1 MHFVLTPFVLGHKEK
16 SGEAKKPQTNGNRQR
31 SAAHVTPIL
40 AHGFGLSIL
49 DLAIIQEQ
57 QHIFDL
63 LGLLEAPQQ

>member
-1 MHFVLTPFVLGHKEK
+1 MHFVLVPFALGLKEK
-16 SGEAKKPQTNGNRQR
+16 LGEVNKAQTNGNTQQ

-63 LGLLEAPQQ
+63 LGLLKAPQQ

>member
-1 MHFVLTPFVLGHKEK
+1 MHFVLVPFALGLKEK
-16 SGEAKKPQTNGNRQR
+16 LGEVNKAQTNGNTQQ

-40 AHGFGLSIL
+40 AHGFGLPIL

-63 LGLLEAPQQ
+63 LGLLKAPQQ